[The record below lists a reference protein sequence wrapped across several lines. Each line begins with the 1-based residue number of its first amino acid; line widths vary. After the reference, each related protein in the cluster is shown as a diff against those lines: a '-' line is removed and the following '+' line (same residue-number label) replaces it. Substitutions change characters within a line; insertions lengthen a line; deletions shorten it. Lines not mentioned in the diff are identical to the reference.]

1 MTDPFWNPLVRL
13 GVLWGMVQL
22 PPFRVIAP
30 PEVATYGGL
39 VVNMPTWLQ
48 IEAAAWR
55 PYFTAVD
62 QYMGWYSQLGLFP
75 AELEFEVVGPGGRRW
90 RVRRRS
96 RRRRSGRSRVA
107 G

>member
-1 MTDPFWNPLVRL
+1 
-13 GVLWGMVQL
+13 MVQL

-48 IEAAAWR
+48 IQAAAWR
-55 PYFTAVD
+55 PYFTDVD
-62 QYMGWYSQLGLFP
+62 EYMGWYSQLGLFP
-75 AELEFEVVGPGGRRW
+75 ASWTSRWSARWGDGAVRTGGVGGEGDGAIPGC
-90 RVRRRS
+90 
-96 RRRRSGRSRVA
+96 A